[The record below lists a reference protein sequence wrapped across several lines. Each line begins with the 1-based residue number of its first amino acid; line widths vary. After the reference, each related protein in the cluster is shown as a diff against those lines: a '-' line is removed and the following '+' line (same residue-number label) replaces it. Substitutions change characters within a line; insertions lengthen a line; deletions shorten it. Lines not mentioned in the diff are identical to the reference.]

1 MTWLDGI
8 LLYVV
13 LVEIG
18 VAFFMGRD
26 DRHG

>member
-8 LLYVV
+8 LLYIVF
-13 LVEIG
+13 VEIV

-26 DRHG
+26 GRHD